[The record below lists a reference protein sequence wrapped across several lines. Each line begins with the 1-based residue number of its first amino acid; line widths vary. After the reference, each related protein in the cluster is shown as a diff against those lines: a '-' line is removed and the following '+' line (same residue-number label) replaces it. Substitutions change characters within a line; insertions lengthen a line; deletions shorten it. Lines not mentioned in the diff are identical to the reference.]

1 MRASTSF
8 MPPATPHS
16 LLSVEYHFAFLT
28 NKFFTRLLA
37 RSQWSQLK
45 LHSSEMALTQNFS
58 RQNRAIF
65 LNQRQ
70 TKQRRNASASD
81 AILFA
86 RLSERASGAAS
97 FLPKLFVILA
107 KMVFC
112 ASLACEKWLL
122 CCLEKN
128 CVRLHRKCAFPAS
141 RLSRYMNGYE
151 SNGEKN

>member
-1 MRASTSF
+1 ML
-8 MPPATPHS
+8 

-28 NKFFTRLLA
+28 NKFFTRLLV

-45 LHSSEMALTQNFS
+45 LPSLEMALTQNFS
-58 RQNRAIF
+58 RQNRAMF

-97 FLPKLFVILA
+97 FLPQNF
-107 KMVFC
+107 
-112 ASLACEKWLL
+112 S
-122 CCLEKN
+122 
-128 CVRLHRKCAFPAS
+128 
-141 RLSRYMNGYE
+141 
-151 SNGEKN
+151 

>member
-1 MRASTSF
+1 MMRPVAGLHRSRAEEAESHL
-8 MPPATPHS
+8 A

-28 NKFFTRLLA
+28 NKFFARLLA

-97 FLPKLFVILA
+97 FLPQNGLLDRFSVP
-107 KMVFC
+107 
-112 ASLACEKWLL
+112 ACSVEEVLL
-122 CCLEKN
+122 W
-128 CVRLHRKCAFPAS
+128 
-141 RLSRYMNGYE
+141 
-151 SNGEKN
+151 